1 MPSLEETRA
10 VLVRHQE
17 ELDAAWAHDPEER
30 AALVAYIERISD
42 VTAIKNKIKSLSAE
56 PVLFVFGGRL
66 PMNGLE
72 EIVRAFPDLRDRA
85 DCFITESV
93 QSSVLN
99 PVLQPAPVLARIFKD
114 LGWSGVCH
122 LDVTAENTGDQ
133 AVALVSL
140 LERITLPRTIV
151 VCASI
156 DHVGRMA
163 ATFIDALE
171 SRGLISGGMSIIPF
185 ALGNWGEIY
194 AHGFT
199 HGELAFGY
207 EPGQRGETG
216 FDSDKQVLFDRL
228 SGQYTFRW
236 QRALQAKERG
246 EYVGR
251 AIVKPSQALRCIV

>member
-1 MPSLEETRA
+1 MLLGLTILKNVQR
-10 VLVRHQE
+10 L
-17 ELDAAWAHDPEER
+17 
-30 AALVAYIERISD
+30 SD
-42 VTAIKNKIKSLSAE
+42 VTAIKHQINNLSVE
-56 PVLFVFGGRL
+56 PILFVFGGRL
-66 PMNGLE
+66 PVDGLE

-99 PVLQPAPVLARIFKD
+99 PVSDPAPVLARTFKE
-114 LGWSGVCH
+114 LGWNGVCY
-122 LDVTAENTGDQ
+122 LDDTAANTGDQ

-140 LERITLPRTIV
+140 LERIPIPRTIV

-171 SRGLISGGMSIIPF
+171 SRGLISEGMSIIPF
-185 ALGNWGEIY
+185 VLGNWSDVY

-199 HGELAFGY
+199 HEELAFGY
-207 EPGQRGETG
+207 EPSQRGEMG
-216 FDSDKQVLFDRL
+216 LDGDKQELFDRL

-251 AIVKPSQALRCIV
+251 AIVKPSQALGYVV